1 MEIIKSLQMA
11 AQHET
16 AILNLRLLHEAS
28 ITNRKDTFVILD
40 EMKQRIVMTRPIPR
54 HIEGGSALSAWPSN
68 FKAVDSAPEGYVP
81 SAITLPLHDEAKEP
95 KSGLA

>member
-1 MEIIKSLQMA
+1 MRSNTRNWQLIYAQMEIIKSLQMA

-54 HIEGGSALSAWPSN
+54 QIEGGSPLLLLHFPRKERRRITNLVWP
-68 FKAVDSAPEGYVP
+68 
-81 SAITLPLHDEAKEP
+81 AI
-95 KSGLA
+95 SR